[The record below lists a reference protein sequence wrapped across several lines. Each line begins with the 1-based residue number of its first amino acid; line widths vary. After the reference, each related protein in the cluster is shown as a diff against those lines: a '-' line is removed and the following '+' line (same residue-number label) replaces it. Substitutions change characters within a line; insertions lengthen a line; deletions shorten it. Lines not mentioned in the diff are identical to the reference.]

1 MHWWLRVISLFLGPH
16 HVSYAWRMK
25 ETYQYLSHCHTAET
39 IGRHDKN
46 CQVMKPAGAHQGGT
60 MEDDSTSKVSYAC
73 VTDPAF
79 LQLWQLANQQ
89 ALTRERFL
97 TLPMPENAQ
106 AEDVWAA
113 ICTLREW
120 GGHDVGF
127 NENRMLRFW
136 VNLSER
142 GKELV
147 RDITRRSNE
156 ASIIGR
162 YIATVGFKHAF
173 MEAKVDSIRTALSL
187 DGMTTDYESVRAVL
201 TEESKA
207 STPTE
212 RLIANY
218 NMILEEEFTGTT
230 ITNSQRN
237 ARALFSALADGV
249 STLQEIQ
256 WDTTVLANLDAC
268 LANATQ
274 ASDEM
279 AFCAARYFL
288 GAGHDIFFASHLQAT
303 FSSLLRKIYFIR
315 SGHSNL
321 ALLPLSS
328 RYVSEGAPQTANT
341 NYDLSASVE
350 RMLEAIG
357 PLIDDMERIAQTQL
371 ERIDAIKAALD
382 KSPTFN
388 LRQKAI
394 LSKSL
399 ENLHS
404 EFDYETTA
412 ARFQVSYNTTRTDMG
427 HLVAAGL
434 LRTTLDGHRTVLC
447 PAPGFIRT
455 LNRLLLEQ

>member
-1 MHWWLRVISLFLGPH
+1 M
-16 HVSYAWRMK
+16 
-25 ETYQYLSHCHTAET
+25 
-39 IGRHDKN
+39 D
-46 CQVMKPAGAHQGGT
+46 
-60 MEDDSTSKVSYAC
+60 DDSTSKVSYAC
-73 VTDPAF
+73 IADPAF

-89 ALTRERFL
+89 ALTREEFL
-97 TLPMPENAQ
+97 ALPMPENAQ

-113 ICTLREW
+113 ICILREW

-156 ASIIGR
+156 TSIIGR
-162 YIATVGFKHAF
+162 YVATTGFRYAF

-187 DGMTTDYESVRAVL
+187 DGMTTDYESVRAIL
-201 TEESKA
+201 MGESTA
-207 STPTE
+207 STSTE

-218 NMILEEEFTGTT
+218 NMILEEEFADASTP
-230 ITNSQRN
+230 NSQRN
-237 ARALFSALADGV
+237 ARALFSALANGV

-256 WDTTVLANLDAC
+256 WNTTVLANLDAC

-288 GAGHDIFFASHLQAT
+288 GPGHDIFFASRLQAT

-328 RYVSEGAPQTANT
+328 RYVSEGAPQAADT
-341 NYDLSASVE
+341 NYDLSISVE

-357 PLIDDMERIAQTQL
+357 PLIDNMEHIAQAQL
-371 ERIDAIKAALD
+371 ERIGYI
-382 KSPTFN
+382 PC
-388 LRQKAI
+388 I
-394 LSKSL
+394 
-399 ENLHS
+399 
-404 EFDYETTA
+404 
-412 ARFQVSYNTTRTDMG
+412 
-427 HLVAAGL
+427 
-434 LRTTLDGHRTVLC
+434 
-447 PAPGFIRT
+447 
-455 LNRLLLEQ
+455 